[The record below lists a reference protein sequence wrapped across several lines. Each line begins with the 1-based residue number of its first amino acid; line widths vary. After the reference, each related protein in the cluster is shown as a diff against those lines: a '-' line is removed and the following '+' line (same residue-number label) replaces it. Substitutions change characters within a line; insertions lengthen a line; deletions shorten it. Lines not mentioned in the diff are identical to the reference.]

1 MFIFRSAIWNRL
13 RCLFDKQLVVGCAT
27 GTFISQTFLRDFG
40 MRLSIPLNYV
50 VLFVFAIMI
59 EKAFAKIA
67 LGEFRGFQD
76 GDEEKPIVKATIKK
90 KSPKFLYK
98 I

>member
-1 MFIFRSAIWNRL
+1 
-13 RCLFDKQLVVGCAT
+13 
-27 GTFISQTFLRDFG
+27 
-40 MRLSIPLNYV
+40 
-50 VLFVFAIMI
+50 MI

-90 KSPKFLYK
+90 KISQVF
-98 I
+98 IQNIMGQ